1 MLNSTS
7 YFDNHFY
14 HRLEMVQT
22 GTLITKNL
30 DLWQFVTFQF
40 LAKEDLKLTHFP
52 FTPFKVTNKVFSS
65 LTVIL

>member
-1 MLNSTS
+1 
-7 YFDNHFY
+7 
-14 HRLEMVQT
+14 MVQT